1 MFKKKKKTPTKGS
14 MVSSTAALGDRFF
27 VHDMSGKAER
37 SGKDAEP
44 EICASKVGTDL
55 LETM

>member
-1 MFKKKKKTPTKGS
+1 MLKKNPATKGQ
-14 MVSSTAALGDRFF
+14 MVSSKAALGDRFF

-44 EICASKVGTDL
+44 EICALKVGTNV